1 VSCNID
7 IDLKVNIHTAAA
19 VRQLLFTEQ
28 KIYTNDPKCTPDR
41 IIRIREFI
49 NHIDEQ
55 IEANLP
61 EDHDHEGV

>member
-1 VSCNID
+1 MSCNID

-19 VRQLLFTEQ
+19 VRQLLFIEQ

-41 IIRIREFI
+41 IIHIREFI